1 MDRAAKLAAEA
12 RTLLAFDLVAA
23 ELPGITKEMLATST
37 RKTLAARAADLG
49 YSTELEISA
58 AIDEALTA
66 AGATP

>member
-12 RTLLAFDLVAA
+12 RQFLDL
-23 ELPGITKEMLATST
+23 E
-37 RKTLAARAADLG
+37 RKCAQHDLEAARSLTRLCLSARAFELG